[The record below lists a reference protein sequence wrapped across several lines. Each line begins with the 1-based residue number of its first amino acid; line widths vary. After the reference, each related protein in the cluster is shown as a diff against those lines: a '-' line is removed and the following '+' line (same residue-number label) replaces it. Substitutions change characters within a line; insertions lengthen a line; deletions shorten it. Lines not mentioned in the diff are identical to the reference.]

1 MVHYKITMF
10 YKKSLA
16 QAGLASEE
24 ATKRINII
32 EKAMVSFIFN
42 FHSQDKRVM
51 SSRWKIHVKTIATS
65 SDFITL

>member
-51 SSRWKIHVKTIATS
+51 SSHVEKYTS
-65 SDFITL
+65 RQLQHPLIL